1 MKISAKINRIVDN
14 PEYATKAYASV
25 TLDGMFAVH
34 GIRVMD
40 GENGL
45 FVNMPSTSF
54 QDNDGNTKYRDTFH
68 AITKPAREAIS
79 KAVLNSYNY
88 AIEQSQVTE
97 IEVEQTEGEEEDIEE
112 DLSENYEPVMT

>member
-34 GIRVMD
+34 GIRIMD

-54 QDNDGNTKYRDTFH
+54 QDNDGNHIF
-68 AITKPAREAIS
+68 
-79 KAVLNSYNY
+79 LM
-88 AIEQSQVTE
+88 
-97 IEVEQTEGEEEDIEE
+97 
-112 DLSENYEPVMT
+112 LL